1 MIMLHV
7 KTEIVQLGLI
17 NELQRIEL
25 CTSREWYLADSKKRK
40 TSVRPL
46 SYNQKE
52 LPSANNT
59 NELGSKF
66 FLVQASIRA
75 CGRSAF

>member
-17 NELQRIEL
+17 NELHEL

-59 NELGSKF
+59 NELGNKF

-75 CGRSAF
+75 CRRSTF